1 MKGVIIFYYTNK
13 SYTSEGESPLLK
25 NNPHAKPVAICD
37 QLKKTFQIAI
47 FLTKLFKFKYNQ

>member
-37 QLKKTFQIAI
+37 KLKKHFNLPY
-47 FLTKLFKFKYNQ
+47 F